1 MELRL
6 RVEASG
12 HTHHVIANPWVIML
26 WERRMKTKVSKV
38 MSDGLGLEDMAFMA
52 YEALKAKGVEVPA
65 TFDLF
70 AMTISSL
77 EVEEDEAHPTEAA
90 LSAESSP
97 KSPPKQE

>member
-6 RVEASG
+6 RVEANG
-12 HTHHVIANPWVIML
+12 QTQHVVANPWVIML

-52 YEALKAKGVEVPA
+52 YEALKAKGVEVPQ

-70 AMTISSL
+70 AITITSL
-77 EVEEDEAHPTEAA
+77 EVEEDEARPTEAA
-90 LSAESSP
+90 LSAD
-97 KSPPKQE
+97 